1 MYNREKRIATL
12 YYIYNALF
20 VITMTPLIYAF
31 VKEYIT
37 SVICVYTLTTVL
49 SLLALL
55 LSFFYTKHLS
65 LPINRLMINY
75 FDQKIKEWK
84 SI

>member
-20 VITMTPLIYAF
+20 VVIMTPLLYAA
-31 VKEYIT
+31 VKANIT
-37 SVICVYTLTTVL
+37 SAICVYTLTATL
-49 SLLALL
+49 SLLALG
-55 LSFFYTKHLS
+55 LSFFYTKYLS
-65 LPINRLMINY
+65 LPINHLMINY
-75 FDQKIKEWK
+75 FDQKIKVWK

>member
-20 VITMTPLIYAF
+20 VLIMTPLLYAALKANIASA
-31 VKEYIT
+31 V
-37 SVICVYTLTTVL
+37 CVYTLTAVF
-49 SLLALL
+49 LLMALG
-55 LSFFYTKHLS
+55 LSFFYTKYLS
-65 LPINRLMINY
+65 LPINHLMINY